1 MTEDSNYLDELDDLI
16 MDVPLDLECMLL
28 GEIDGLIAGV
38 LSLPVLV
45 PSEEWL
51 PLIWDNRKK
60 PFPLNARKSARM
72 IELILARKAEIV
84 GNFIEGGMVYEPI
97 YDVDLDGSPMWEIWL
112 EAFLQGTDLR
122 PDAVLAMASSAD
134 EDLATA
140 LVGIQILAAL
150 ANGERLPK
158 KVAGEMIEMAPD
170 MLGYYAET
178 LYRCNKGLGR
188 VIME

>member
-60 PFPLNARKSARM
+60 PFPRNARKSARM

-97 YDVDLDGSPMWEIWL
+97 YDIDLDGSPMWKIWL

-122 PDAVLAMASSAD
+122 PDAVLAMASNAD

-140 LVGIQILAAL
+140 LAGIQILAAL
-150 ANGERLPK
+150 ANGKKLPK
-158 KVAGEMIEMAPD
+158 KVAGEMLEMAPD
-170 MLGYYAET
+170 ILGYYAET